1 MAKEKKKA
9 LPGWLV
15 GITFGIA
22 LLSAVI
28 TRLAKRP
35 CKTQE

>member
-22 LLSAVI
+22 LLSAIV
-28 TRLAKRP
+28 TRFAKRP
-35 CKTQE
+35 RKTQE